1 MFNLFDSLGS
11 VCQFWFFL
19 LNQTTLEFLKHQKCD
34 KVKQNTLDRFKD
46 PSLGAGPRMIPFYL
60 GFYQF
65 YHWKLHIQGKFSI
78 SDKLRYLV
86 ITTRPQNM
94 GKVSLPRNM
103 PLGLGFVTHPGL
115 SPTSTLLELTEFC
128 TPTIMSVQNCLWGEW
143 ELEGIRCPYSYSV
156 FICHHGCSFRTTQVN
171 HLCSPN
177 HKTIKC
183 RIKWCLIINKQ
194 IYLKY
199 ILIHKK

>member
-1 MFNLFDSLGS
+1 MTPVTSIMIPFHIFLQTSSSLRLQQIIFGAISLNKLMFNLFDSLGS
-11 VCQFWFFL
+11 VCQFLFFL
-19 LNQTTLEFLKHQKCD
+19 LNQTTLEFLKHRKCD

-103 PLGLGFVTHPGL
+103 PLGLGFVTHPSL

-128 TPTIMSVQNCLWGEW
+128 TPTIMSVQNCL
-143 ELEGIRCPYSYSV
+143 
-156 FICHHGCSFRTTQVN
+156 
-171 HLCSPN
+171 
-177 HKTIKC
+177 
-183 RIKWCLIINKQ
+183 
-194 IYLKY
+194 
-199 ILIHKK
+199 